1 MSVGVAEMS
10 HDLTTGVIIFVYVFI
25 AMMAVF
31 TGIVAL
37 FFWELIQSFRHDRR
51 RK

>member
-1 MSVGVAEMS
+1 ML

-25 AMMAVF
+25 VMIAVF
-31 TGIVAL
+31 TCIVAM